1 MVSITDY
8 LYTYT
13 SYNIIKI
20 RPYHTIEYNNI
31 SFHPLVGISNG
42 QVIFNVSDELTEDMY
57 EVVDAEDPVVEA
69 GRVKYAIQTFASVSL
84 WIPKKILHRYWKR
97 RHVIILPH
105 WAFNKLILG
114 NWVQIW
120 DTVYI
125 HFYIMEYSL
134 VSINLI
140 ILFCFAASNPSLRDI
155 LQNGPTDC
163 LSPTKDT

>member
-1 MVSITDY
+1 MA
-8 LYTYT
+8 
-13 SYNIIKI
+13 
-20 RPYHTIEYNNI
+20 ENNNL
-31 SFHPLVGISNG
+31 SLHPWTGISNG

-114 NWVQIW
+114 N
-120 DTVYI
+120 
-125 HFYIMEYSL
+125 L
-134 VSINLI
+134 V
-140 ILFCFAASNPSLRDI
+140 
-155 LQNGPTDC
+155 
-163 LSPTKDT
+163 

>member
-84 WIPKKILHRYWKR
+84 WIPKKLLDRYWKR

-114 NWVQIW
+114 NSV
-120 DTVYI
+120 
-125 HFYIMEYSL
+125 
-134 VSINLI
+134 
-140 ILFCFAASNPSLRDI
+140 
-155 LQNGPTDC
+155 
-163 LSPTKDT
+163 

>member
-1 MVSITDY
+1 M
-8 LYTYT
+8 
-13 SYNIIKI
+13 
-20 RPYHTIEYNNI
+20 
-31 SFHPLVGISNG
+31 VGISNG

-114 NWVQIW
+114 NLVQIW

-125 HFYIMEYSL
+125 HFYYGIQLSKYQPNNTL
-134 VSINLI
+134 
-140 ILFCFAASNPSLRDI
+140 LFCSFKSQLERHTTKWSNRLFIANKRYIVKEMCDGI
-155 LQNGPTDC
+155 ALNF
-163 LSPTKDT
+163 KI